1 VRVCI
6 STGESFGAGWHFSET
21 VVHITEKKQRSNN
34 VMDEERV
41 LLDDVLTSD
50 GDVAY
55 IEEQC
60 HDCGAAVCVR
70 VTKETDGYLFEAQ
83 KGAAQYA
90 PTIED
95 DTCLFYKCQKCYE
108 EEPILKKWRPTEV
121 YTRVVGYYR
130 PVSKFNKGK
139 QEEYKHR
146 KNYEGML

>member
-1 VRVCI
+1 MENI
-6 STGESFGAGWHFSET
+6 GAGWHFSET

-70 VTKETDGYLFEAQ
+70 VTKETDGYREFPRKPRPL
-83 KGAAQYA
+83 AARMNW
-90 PTIED
+90 
-95 DTCLFYKCQKCYE
+95 KN
-108 EEPILKKWRPTEV
+108 
-121 YTRVVGYYR
+121 
-130 PVSKFNKGK
+130 KFKIT
-139 QEEYKHR
+139 
-146 KNYEGML
+146 